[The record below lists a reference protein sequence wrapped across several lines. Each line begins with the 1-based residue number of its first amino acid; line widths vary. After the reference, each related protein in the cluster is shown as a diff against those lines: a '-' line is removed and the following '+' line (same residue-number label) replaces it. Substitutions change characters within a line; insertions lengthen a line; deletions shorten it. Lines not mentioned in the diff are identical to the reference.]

1 MGEGVGAEKE
11 EICRAAGSEKHP
23 GSAYQNPTQPPGS
36 LPPEI
41 FTHVQTVI
49 HCSSVYRAKD
59 QASLKVGIGYS
70 NRALPWKGV
79 SSTLAKKR
87 EGPAYFSHVEA
98 SLKCIH

>member
-1 MGEGVGAEKE
+1 MNFPLLTGKTKTFDQNIVGEGVGAEKE
-11 EICRAAGSEKHP
+11 EIRRAAGSERQP

-59 QASLKVGIGYS
+59 QASLKVRIG
-70 NRALPWKGV
+70 
-79 SSTLAKKR
+79 
-87 EGPAYFSHVEA
+87 
-98 SLKCIH
+98 